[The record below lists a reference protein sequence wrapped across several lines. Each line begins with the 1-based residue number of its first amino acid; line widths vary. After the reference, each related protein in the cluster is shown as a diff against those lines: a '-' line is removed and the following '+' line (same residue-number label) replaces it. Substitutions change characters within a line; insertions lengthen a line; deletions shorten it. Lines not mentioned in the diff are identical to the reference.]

1 MRTRWRKQKE
11 KEKTVQ
17 NKNTT
22 VEVKEAIVMKGWIKT
37 LVLILWVMTHLGVA
51 NEISYISE
59 IYILIYNSR
68 KFEVRKYV

>member
-1 MRTRWRKQKE
+1 
-11 KEKTVQ
+11 
-17 NKNTT
+17 
-22 VEVKEAIVMKGWIKT
+22 VMKGWIKT